1 MAAEEVH
8 REDSCLEVSR
18 LISKRSNDPY
28 WLRVQRPRSWENTA
42 CQTYVRWGFGD
53 FRALDAVHKSGIC
66 TQAQE
71 LLPRLYAWDL
81 PPLFIIQTSEVHT
94 LLRETY
100 LAQNRD

>member
-71 LLPRLYAWDL
+71 LFPRLCMGPTTVIYNTNQRGTYT
-81 PPLFIIQTSEVHT
+81 PP
-94 LLRETY
+94 
-100 LAQNRD
+100 